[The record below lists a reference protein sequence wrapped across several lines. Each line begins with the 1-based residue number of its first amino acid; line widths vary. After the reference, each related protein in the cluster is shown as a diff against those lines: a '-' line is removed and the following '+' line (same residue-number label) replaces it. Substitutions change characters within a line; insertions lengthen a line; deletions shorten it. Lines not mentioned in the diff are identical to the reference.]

1 MAAGGAPGGEPGAPS
16 VGAGRLDKGG
26 PREQSA
32 NAVVGRKAMRL
43 LDRLRV
49 GLGPICRRSRRDA
62 IVLFLSLAVSVFGL
76 ESAVHSV
83 HHLTS
88 PESAGTCPV
97 LAGSEHLGWGE
108 IPVVAGDPPL
118 PRVAAAPALASEPIG
133 HSPIDRPR
141 HERAPPA

>member
-1 MAAGGAPGGEPGAPS
+1 M
-16 VGAGRLDKGG
+16 
-26 PREQSA
+26 
-32 NAVVGRKAMRL
+32 VGRPAIRL
-43 LDRLRV
+43 LDRLRAS
-49 GLGPICRRSRRDA
+49 LGPIGRRSRPDVIA
-62 IVLFLSLAVSVFGL
+62 LFLSLAVGVFGL

-83 HHLTS
+83 HHLTR
-88 PESAGTCPV
+88 PESAATCPV

-108 IPVVAGDPPL
+108 IPVVTADPPP